1 MKLLIIEDDK
11 ILAKTLLGLFKA
23 DGLACDWT
31 DDGERG
37 LFLAST
43 NNYDLILS
51 DYLLPGLNGA
61 DIVKRLRADKIM
73 TPLIIMSV
81 KGLTE
86 DKTALIESGAD
97 DYLAKPF
104 SFPELQARVK
114 ARLRRQTIIKPVILT
129 AGDLTLDN
137 EAFEVKKAGVTLTL
151 ANKEFALLQ
160 LFMEN
165 PDRLLNRQFITEK
178 IWDGEADLFSNTIDT
193 HIAKLRKKIKADNG
207 YPIKTISGRGYKFIV
222 KPN

>member
-23 DGLACDWT
+23 DGLACDWAN
-31 DDGERG
+31 DGERG

-51 DYLLPGLNGA
+51 DYLLPGLNG
-61 DIVKRLRADKIM
+61 DDVVKRLRADKIM

-81 KGLTE
+81 KGLSE
-86 DKTALIESGAD
+86 DKTALIKSGAD
-97 DYLAKPF
+97 DYLTKPF

-114 ARLRRQTIIKPVILT
+114 AQLRRQTIIRPVILT
-129 AGDLTLDN
+129 SGDLSLN
-137 EAFEVKKAGVTLTL
+137 SEAFEVKKAGVALTL
-151 ANKEFALLQ
+151 SNKEFALLQ

-165 PDRLLNRQFITEK
+165 PDHLLNRQFITEK

-193 HIAKLRKKIKADNG
+193 HIAKLRKKIKALSD
-207 YPIKTISGRGYKFIV
+207 YPIKTISGRGYKFIT
-222 KPN
+222 K